1 MVAPTGSIVCSC
13 NTLHLINARNY
24 YLSDR
29 LTAGRTEYCLWSCLT
44 DAVRSDAVALAR
56 PISRHVS
63 GRNKIL
69 SRRRRY
75 VSPEKSGRDGQNSAT
90 CVLFRECHLSL
101 PWACIR
107 GASLLQCL
115 GAWGGVVPYRQRRCG
130 LCGVASALAPLCRS
144 ILGTTTRPARVGR
157 RARSD
162 ECLLLSGDLP
172 HSLRNGWSYR
182 VPWPYHTR
190 CTRRTDPT
198 EHWRTASGSRR
209 RMALDGCP
217 LRRTGA
223 GVCVRFCQLCLLH
236 ALRGTRPSD
245 RPGWRRSRHR
255 SAGSSD
261 VRRFPDHYPH
271 WDQRGLARDQQ
282 ATAAPRRHRCRYLFV
297 GHPVCE

>member
-1 MVAPTGSIVCSC
+1 MV
-13 NTLHLINARNY
+13 NTSLNLLCIFVTFHCTIEEGAILEGDDMFHLRKADVTARIPPHVFFFVSAIFH
-24 YLSDR
+24 YLGP
-29 LTAGRTEYCLWSCLT
+29 AF
-44 DAVRSDAVALAR
+44 AVLLFS
-56 PISRHVS
+56 SVS
-63 GRNKIL
+63 
-69 SRRRRY
+69 
-75 VSPEKSGRDGQNSAT
+75 
-90 CVLFRECHLSL
+90 VL
-101 PWACIR
+101 
-107 GASLLQCL
+107 
-115 GAWGGVVPYRQRRCG
+115 
-130 LCGVASALAPLCRS
+130 GVAWFRIASAAVVFAVWR
-144 ILGTTTRPARVGR
+144 RPWRLFA
-157 RARSD
+157 A
-162 ECLLLSGDLP
+162 GDLP

-198 EHWRTASGSRR
+198 EHWRTTSGSRR

-282 ATAAPRRHRCRYLFV
+282 ATAAPRGHRCRYLLV
-297 GHPVCE
+297 GHPVCK